1 MEYQAIITREGDAR
15 LVEFPDCPGCQTFAR
30 KGQDLEARAREA
42 LEGWLE
48 AALDDG
54 DAPPRP
60 SRVRAP
66 KGAQAVPISIA
77 PQLAVSIA
85 IRWAR
90 LDAHLTQTQLAERA
104 GVSQQQIA
112 KLEKPDAN
120 PTIETLQKVAHALGA
135 ELGVSLE
142 PRHPALV

>member
-1 MEYQAIITREGDAR
+1 MEYQAIVTREGDSR

-30 KGQDLEARAREA
+30 KGQDLGARAREA

-48 AALDDG
+48 VALEDG
-54 DAPPRP
+54 EAPPRP
-60 SRVRAP
+60 GRVRAHR
-66 KGAQAVPISIA
+66 GEQLLSISIA

-90 LDAHLTQTQLAERA
+90 LDAKLTQAQLAQRA
-104 GVSQQQIA
+104 GVTQQQIA
-112 KLEKPDAN
+112 KLERPDAN
-120 PTIETLQKVAHALGA
+120 PTIETLQKVADALGA

-142 PRHPALV
+142 PRHAAIA